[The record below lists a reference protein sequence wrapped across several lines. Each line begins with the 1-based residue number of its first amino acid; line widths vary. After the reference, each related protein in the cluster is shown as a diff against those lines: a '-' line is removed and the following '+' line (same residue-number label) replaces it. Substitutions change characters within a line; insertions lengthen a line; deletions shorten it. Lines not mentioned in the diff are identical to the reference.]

1 MSSEAQNR
9 RVKTALDETR
19 LLILGAQI
27 LFGFH
32 LNGAFQQGFD
42 ELSRAS
48 RGLHAVSFLLMAL
61 AIALLIAPSLQHRI
75 VDRGYATP
83 RIQSAVSRYAALA
96 LFPFALSL
104 GLDLYIVLGLR
115 FGAGAGFAV
124 GATFS
129 ALAVMGWYGAEL
141 ILKQSIHVEAGM
153 PQQSSSTPVETR
165 VEHMLT
171 EARVLLPGVQAMF
184 GFQLSVLL
192 TQAFAQLPLLSKGM
206 HTVALLLSAVAMIL
220 LMAPAAFHRISYEGE
235 STEGF
240 HTLGSALILAA
251 AVPLAL
257 GIVCEMYVAAA
268 KALDAPAFG
277 AAAAAAAA
285 AILLGLWL
293 AAPLLLRARGAEP
306 TELRAAQK

>member
-1 MSSEAQNR
+1 MSADAQDR

-42 ELSRAS
+42 QLSHASRA
-48 RGLHAVSFLLMAL
+48 LHALSFLLMAL

-75 VDRGYATP
+75 VDRGYATA
-83 RIQSAVSRYAALA
+83 RIQSAVSRYAASA

-115 FGAGAGFAV
+115 FGAGAGLAV

-129 ALAVMGWYGAEL
+129 ALAIAGWYGAEL
-141 ILKQSIHVEAGM
+141 ILKRTVHVEASM
-153 PQQSSSTPVETR
+153 PRSSQTPVETR

-192 TQAFAQLPLLSKGM
+192 TQAYAELPSLSKGI
-206 HTVALLLSAVAMIL
+206 HAAALLATALAMIL
-220 LMAPAAFHRISYEGE
+220 LMAPAAFHRITYEGQ

-257 GIVCEMYVAAA
+257 GIVCEMYVAVA
-268 KALDAPAFG
+268 KALDASLFG
-277 AAAAAAAA
+277 MAAAAVAA
-285 AILLGLWL
+285 AILVGLWL
-293 AAPLLLRARGAEP
+293 CVPLLLRARGRTPA
-306 TELRAAQK
+306 

>member
-1 MSSEAQNR
+1 MSSEQDR

-32 LNGAFQQGFD
+32 LNSAFQQGFE
-42 ELSRAS
+42 ELSRTS
-48 RGLHAVSFLLMAL
+48 RVLHCLSFLLMAL
-61 AIALLIAPSLQHRI
+61 AIAFLIAPSLQHRI
-75 VDRGYATP
+75 VDEGYATA
-83 RIQSAVSRYAALA
+83 RIQSAVSRYAAMA

-104 GLDLYIVLGLR
+104 GIDLYIVLDLR
-115 FGAGAGFAV
+115 FGLGAGLAA

-129 ALAVMGWYGAEL
+129 VLALTGWYGAEWV
-141 ILKQSIHVEAGM
+141 LKQTIHVEAPM
-153 PQQSSSTPVETR
+153 PQSSSTPIDTR

-184 GFQLSVLL
+184 GFQLAVLL
-192 TQAFAQLPLLSKGM
+192 TQAFAELPPLSKGM
-206 HTVALLLSAVAMIL
+206 HAAALLASALAMIL
-220 LMAPAAFHRISYEGE
+220 LMAPAAFHRITYEGE

-240 HTLGSALILAA
+240 HALGSALILAA
-251 AVPLAL
+251 AVPLAF
-257 GIVCEMYVAAA
+257 GIVCEMYVAVT
-268 KALDAPAFG
+268 KALDASAAG

-293 AAPLLLRARGAEP
+293 AVPLLLRARNG
-306 TELRAAQK
+306 